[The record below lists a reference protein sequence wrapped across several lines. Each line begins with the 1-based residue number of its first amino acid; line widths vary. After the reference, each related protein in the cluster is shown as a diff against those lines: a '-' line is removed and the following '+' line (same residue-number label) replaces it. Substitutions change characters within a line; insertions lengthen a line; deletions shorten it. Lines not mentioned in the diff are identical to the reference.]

1 MGTRTITTKL
11 AVEGEAQYKQAITSC
26 NSELGRLKSALAATQ
41 SEFRNNANS
50 LEALTRKDEALNA
63 LKAQQVEKVK
73 TLQAALENCKKAVD
87 AFAQQQTALKP
98 KLEASNQAVAG
109 LDAASKKAGEQWA
122 DYAQRLEASERAL
135 KKLETSSTDTSKE
148 QAKLEAALAK
158 TKAEMKAL
166 EESTDGAAREA
177 GELLLENK
185 KLNSDFEANTAKLDA
200 ATRGANNW
208 EKQLNQAKIE
218 VNKLDD
224 QLTEN
229 TRYLDEAK
237 NSADGCARS
246 IDQYGKEVKD
256 AAQDSQQFGNVSQEA
271 VNQLAGA
278 LAAAGVAKTV
288 EEIASEL
295 IECGKAAG
303 KFEAALAKLS
313 TLMVPHSMESIKASL
328 IELSNKTGVAV
339 GALAEAAYQA
349 RSAGVDAANVMD
361 FLATA
366 IKTSAAGFTDS
377 AAAVDVLTTAINAY
391 NLKGSEAERVASML
405 VKTQDEGKTSVNEL
419 AQNMGR
425 VIPVAAA
432 YNVNLGNLSTAY
444 AILTKN
450 GTNTAISTTNL
461 SALFTELAR
470 EGSKVAGVLQE
481 QTGKSFAQ
489 LMADGSNLGEVMAV
503 LSSSVDGDATAFS
516 NLWSSTTAGQAALT
530 LLNAGAEEFTR
541 TLGVMENSSGAVE
554 RNFQAMANT
563 TEHAQQRM
571 ANAAQNLRIAVGDQ
585 LNPALERLYTSGAD
599 AFTWASDFVEEHP
612 WVVGAIVGTTTAL
625 GALALGTAGLAA
637 APAIIGALNTALGL
651 LQANPVVAVAAA
663 VVGLTVAVGTWA
675 ASLDDAD
682 EKTKNFTGSLQ
693 DSKTAYDELT
703 ASMAKQRTSTRAM
716 ASSLKELLAAENK
729 SALQKDL
736 IQQKVEQLNQAVP
749 ELNLAYDREKDALV
763 GVTEAELDSLLA
775 RTAAQEEYEA
785 QVARLGEL
793 TNERAEIEER
803 LTQARLA
810 LNEAQEA
817 GTGNTRELQNTI
829 QELTAAQEENQRQTE
844 ELEEASRAYGEEQAQ
859 AAARAREME
868 ERTQE
873 LTTRMSELQ
882 EEYAKSL
889 EAARQSI
896 ESQMGLFADLDTS
909 ANVSINDMIES
920 LKRQAEYMDEYAANI
935 QKAMELGVDKGLIQ
949 KLSDGSEASARILAE
964 IVDSGREEID
974 NLNAEF
980 RKVEQGKE
988 DFSRT
993 VAELETDFSKEME
1006 EIKRKLNQTIAELDQ
1021 HEDAWTAGQKNID
1034 GLIGGTFSR
1043 SAALIS
1049 AYTQMGKEAL
1059 AAYKREVDQRSP
1071 SHKFEQ
1077 AGRYDIQGIIQGA
1090 EEEKPR
1096 LAAAY
1101 AQAAQTALDSM
1112 ERHLPSTV
1120 AEPPVTAAQDRQTA
1134 AILAAVSSRGGE
1146 DGGIHIHVDKLAV
1159 RSDSDVKE
1167 IAREL
1172 YYMVQRERRS
1182 RGGGG
1187 L

>member
-1 MGTRTITTKL
+1 MATRTITTKL
-11 AVEGEAQYKQAITSC
+11 AVEGEAQYKQAITNC
-26 NSELGRLKSALAATQ
+26 NSELGRLRSALAATQ

-50 LEALTRKDEALNA
+50 LEALTRKDEALTA

-73 TLQAALENCKKAVD
+73 MLQIGLENCKKAVD
-87 AFAQQQTALKP
+87 AFAQQQAALKP

-109 LDAASKKAGEQWA
+109 LDAAAKQAGEEWA
-122 DYAQRLEASERAL
+122 VYAKTLETSEKAL

-148 QAKLEAALAK
+148 QAKLEAAIAK

-256 AAQDSQQFGNVSQEA
+256 AAQDSESFGDKSKEA
-271 VNQLAGA
+271 INQLAGA

-295 IECGKAAG
+295 MACAQAAG
-303 KFEAALAKLS
+303 EFEAALAKLS
-313 TLMVPHSMESIKASL
+313 TLMVPHSMESIKSSL
-328 IELSNKTGVAV
+328 IELSNETGVAV

-361 FLATA
+361 FVATA
-366 IKTSAAGFTDS
+366 TKTSAAGFTDS

-391 NLKGSEAERVASML
+391 KLSGSEAERVASML

-554 RNFQAMANT
+554 RNFQAMADT

-571 ANAAQNLRIAVGDQ
+571 ANAAQNLRIAIGDQ

-599 AFTWASDFVEEHP
+599 AFTWASDFVEENP

-829 QELTAAQEENQRQTE
+829 QELTAAQEENQRQTAA
-844 ELEEASRAYGEEQAQ
+844 LEEASRAYGEEQAQ

-889 EAARQSI
+889 DAARESL
-896 ESQMGLFADLDTS
+896 ESQMGLFQEMDGTAKTSIDDLINALKSQS
-909 ANVSINDMIES
+909 A
-920 LKRQAEYMDEYAANI
+920 YMDEYAANI
-935 QKAMELGVDKGLIQ
+935 QKAMELGVDEGLIQ
-949 KLSDGSEASARILAE
+949 KLSDGKEESAQILDA
-964 IVDSGREEID
+964 IVKGGREDIEA
-974 NLNAEF
+974 LNAEF
-980 RKVEQGKE
+980 RKTEQGRR
-988 DFSRT
+988 DFEEIM
-993 VAELETDFSKEME
+993 VEME
-1006 EIKRKLNQTIAELDQ
+1006 RGFSEEMEQVSQDLQEAMREMDVQQEAETIGAN
-1021 HEDAWTAGQKNID
+1021 NIA
-1034 GLIGGTFSR
+1034 GLIRGTS
-1043 SAALIS
+1043 SKAAALIS

-1059 AAYKREVDQRSP
+1059 AAYKREVDQHSP
-1071 SHKFEQ
+1071 SKKFEQ

-1112 ERHLPSTV
+1112 ERHLPSTA
-1120 AEPPVTAAQDRQTA
+1120 AEPNTTAAQDRQTA
-1134 AILAAVSSRGGE
+1134 AILAAVSSRGG
-1146 DGGIHIHVDKLAV
+1146 DAGANPIYIDKLVV
-1159 RSDSDVKE
+1159 REEADIRR

-1172 YYMVQRERRS
+1172 HDMARREGRS
-1182 RGGGG
+1182 RGGGA